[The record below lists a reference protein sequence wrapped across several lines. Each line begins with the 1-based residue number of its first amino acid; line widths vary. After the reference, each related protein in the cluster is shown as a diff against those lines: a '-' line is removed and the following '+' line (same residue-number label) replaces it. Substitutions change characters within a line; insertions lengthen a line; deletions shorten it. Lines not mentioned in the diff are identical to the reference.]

1 MDSKEKA
8 KYRFAI
14 RMVEDGALEAYE
26 DVNLNNDTYPKTDV
40 CKMINGNDVVEVKAK
55 LGFCFELRFK
65 IKYRTVEGWGNR
77 CTKKCYVFTI
87 D

>member
-26 DVNLNNDTYPKTDV
+26 DVNLNHDTYPKTDV
-40 CKMINGNDVVEVKAK
+40 CKMINGNDVVGVKGKLASSVLNYDLRLSTIAK
-55 LGFCFELRFK
+55 L
-65 IKYRTVEGWGNR
+65 
-77 CTKKCYVFTI
+77 
-87 D
+87 